1 MDILLTK
8 VNIKYGGNG
17 KMLEIKTY
25 KNYKELC
32 EAIGWKISTGNGK
45 KAQLKELE
53 KVCRYHKE
61 GNKIIVDEIFLQ
73 PKIITDN
80 RQESYI
86 SLIENLI
93 LNLCYNESYQ
103 PSFDGS
109 IKVSMSRIARGVG
122 LFNANFSACKRMLGK
137 TSKYLGTNIDTTK
150 EYFDTVERSAS
161 GKIETALKNLDKKA
175 TISWNKV
182 IMVAEVEEFS
192 QFSHRE
198 KESGKTEIYK
208 STMENHRKATDEE
221 IDFIRDSRKEAYIL
235 YNVKDAKQAK
245 FSSKAKE
252 INNDI
257 KTRLLKRNIAYY
269 YYAYEIRFNPKF
281 VEYDLKQFYLDED
294 EKYAMTKTLKEAF
307 SIKIYEN
314 ADKKNV
320 KCIGRPNNSDK
331 KAYRKGNKYL
341 EDYQTLN
348 DNMIIKDKSILDE
361 VYKTHTDSKIEEML
375 EDIST
380 EELIKLIEKR
390 QSKK

>member
-1 MDILLTK
+1 MELNIPYRYGQLTRTILNEEPKKGNSK
-8 VNIKYGGNG
+8 VKQMKQIESLYKVEQKGRKYILIEKYNEP
-17 KMLEIKTY
+17 KEI
-25 KNYKELC
+25 
-32 EAIGWKISTGNGK
+32 I
-45 KAQLKELE
+45 
-53 KVCRYHKE
+53 
-61 GNKIIVDEIFLQ
+61 
-73 PKIITDN
+73 DN

-109 IKVSMSRIARGVG
+109 IKVSMGRIARGVG
-122 LFNANFSACKRMLGK
+122 LFNTNFSACKRMLGK

-175 TISWNKV
+175 TISWDKV
-182 IMVAEVEEFS
+182 IMIAEVEEFS

-198 KESGKTEIYK
+198 KESGEVEVYK
-208 STMENHRKATDEE
+208 STMENHRKATNEE
-221 IDFIRDSRKEAYIL
+221 IDFIRDSRKEAYIQ
-235 YNVKDAKQAK
+235 YGVKDAKQAK

-252 INNDI
+252 INDNI
-257 KTRLLKRNIAYY
+257 KTRLLKRNISYY

-281 VEYDLKQFYLDED
+281 VEYDLKQFCLDED

-314 ADKKNV
+314 ADKKNI
-320 KCIGRPNNSDK
+320 KCVGRPSNSDR
-331 KAYRKGNKYL
+331 KAYRKGDKYL

-348 DNMIIKDKSILDE
+348 NNMIIKDKNILDE
-361 VYKTHTDSKIEEML
+361 VYKTHTDSKIEEIL

-380 EELIKLIEKR
+380 EELMKIIEKR

>member
-1 MDILLTK
+1 MELNIPYRYGQLTRTILNEEPKKGNSK
-8 VNIKYGGNG
+8 VKQMKQIESLYKVEQKGRKYILIEKYNEP
-17 KMLEIKTY
+17 KEI
-25 KNYKELC
+25 
-32 EAIGWKISTGNGK
+32 I
-45 KAQLKELE
+45 
-53 KVCRYHKE
+53 
-61 GNKIIVDEIFLQ
+61 
-73 PKIITDN
+73 DN

-109 IKVSMSRIARGVG
+109 VKISMGRIARGVG
-122 LFNANFSACKRMLGK
+122 LFNTNFSACKRMLGK

-182 IMVAEVEEFS
+182 IMIAEVEEFS

-198 KESGKTEIYK
+198 KESGEVEVYK

-221 IDFIRDSRKEAYIL
+221 IDFIRDSRKEAYIQ
-235 YNVKDAKQAK
+235 YGVKDAKQAK

-252 INNDI
+252 INDNI
-257 KTRLLKRNIAYY
+257 KTRLLKRNISYY
-269 YYAYEIRFNPKF
+269 YHAYEIRFNPKF
-281 VEYDLKQFYLDED
+281 VEYDLKQFCLDED

-314 ADKKNV
+314 ADKKNIKYV
-320 KCIGRPNNSDK
+320 GRPSNSDR
-331 KAYRKGNKYL
+331 KAYRKGDKYL

-348 DNMIIKDKSILDE
+348 NNMIIKDKNILDE
-361 VYKTHTDSKIEEML
+361 VYKTHTDSKIEEIL

-380 EELIKLIEKR
+380 EELMKIIEKR

>member
-1 MDILLTK
+1 MELNIPYRYGQLTRTILNEEPKKGNSK
-8 VNIKYGGNG
+8 VKQMKQIESLYKVEQKGRKYILIEKYN
-17 KMLEIKTY
+17 KPKEI
-25 KNYKELC
+25 
-32 EAIGWKISTGNGK
+32 I
-45 KAQLKELE
+45 
-53 KVCRYHKE
+53 
-61 GNKIIVDEIFLQ
+61 
-73 PKIITDN
+73 DN

-109 IKVSMSRIARGVG
+109 IKISMGRIARGVG
-122 LFNANFSACKRMLGK
+122 LFNTNFSACKRMLGK

-182 IMVAEVEEFS
+182 IMIAEVEEFS

-198 KESGKTEIYK
+198 KESGEVEVYK

-221 IDFIRDSRKEAYIL
+221 IDFIRDSRKEAYIQ
-235 YNVKDAKQAK
+235 YGVKDAKQAK

-252 INNDI
+252 INDNI
-257 KTRLLKRNIAYY
+257 KTRLLKRNISYY

-281 VEYDLKQFYLDED
+281 VEYDLKQFCLDED

-314 ADKKNV
+314 ADKKNI
-320 KCIGRPNNSDK
+320 KCVGRPSNSDR
-331 KAYRKGNKYL
+331 KAYRKGDKYL

-348 DNMIIKDKSILDE
+348 NNMIIKDKNILDE
-361 VYKTHTDSKIEEML
+361 VYKTHTDSKIEEIL

-380 EELIKLIEKR
+380 EELMKIIEKR

>member
-1 MDILLTK
+1 
-8 VNIKYGGNG
+8 
-17 KMLEIKTY
+17 MLEVKTY
-25 KNYKELC
+25 KNWKELC
-32 EAIGWKISTGNGK
+32 SAMNWKPTGGTYK
-45 KAQLKELE
+45 KARLKQLESL
-53 KVCRYHKE
+53 CRYHKE

-73 PKIITDN
+73 PKTNTDN

-109 IKVSMSRIARGVG
+109 IKISMGRIARGVG
-122 LFNANFSACKRMLGK
+122 LFNTNFSACKRMLGK

-182 IMVAEVEEFS
+182 IMIAEVEEFS

-198 KESGKTEIYK
+198 KESGEVEVYK

-221 IDFIRDSRKEAYIL
+221 IDFIRDSRKEAYIQ
-235 YNVKDAKQAK
+235 YGVKDAKQAK

-252 INNDI
+252 INDNI
-257 KTRLLKRNIAYY
+257 KTRLLKRNISYY

-281 VEYDLKQFYLDED
+281 VEYDLKQFCLDED

-314 ADKKNV
+314 ADKKNI
-320 KCIGRPNNSDK
+320 KCVGRPSDSDR
-331 KAYRKGNKYL
+331 KAYRKGDKYL

-348 DNMIIKDKSILDE
+348 NNMIIKDKNILDE
-361 VYKTHTDSKIEEML
+361 VYKTHTDSKIEEIL

-380 EELIKLIEKR
+380 EELMKIIEKR

>member
-1 MDILLTK
+1 MELNIPYRYGQLTRTILNEEPKKGNSK
-8 VNIKYGGNG
+8 VKQMKQIESLYKVEQKGRKYILIEKYN
-17 KMLEIKTY
+17 KPKEI
-25 KNYKELC
+25 
-32 EAIGWKISTGNGK
+32 I
-45 KAQLKELE
+45 
-53 KVCRYHKE
+53 
-61 GNKIIVDEIFLQ
+61 
-73 PKIITDN
+73 DN

-109 IKVSMSRIARGVG
+109 IKVSMGRIARGVG
-122 LFNANFSACKRMLGK
+122 LFNTNFSACKRMLGK

-198 KESGKTEIYK
+198 KESGETEVYK

-221 IDFIRDSRKEAYIL
+221 IDFIRDSRKETYIQ
-235 YNVKDAKQAK
+235 YGVKDAKQAK

-252 INNDI
+252 INDNI
-257 KTRLLKRNIAYY
+257 KTRLLKRNISYY

-281 VEYDLKQFYLDED
+281 VEYDLKQFCLDED

-314 ADKKNV
+314 ADKKNI
-320 KCIGRPNNSDK
+320 KCVGRPSDSDR
-331 KAYRKGNKYL
+331 KAYRKGDKYL

-348 DNMIIKDKSILDE
+348 NNMIIKDKNILDE
-361 VYKTHTDSKIEEML
+361 VYKTHTDSKIEEIL

-380 EELIKLIEKR
+380 EELMKIIEKR

>member
-1 MDILLTK
+1 MELNIPYRYGQLTRTILNEEPKKGNSK
-8 VNIKYGGNG
+8 VKQMKQIESLYKVEQKGRKYILIEKYNEP
-17 KMLEIKTY
+17 KEI
-25 KNYKELC
+25 
-32 EAIGWKISTGNGK
+32 I
-45 KAQLKELE
+45 
-53 KVCRYHKE
+53 
-61 GNKIIVDEIFLQ
+61 
-73 PKIITDN
+73 DN

-109 IKVSMSRIARGVG
+109 IKISMGRIARGVG
-122 LFNANFSACKRMLGK
+122 LFNTNFSACKRMLGK

-182 IMVAEVEEFS
+182 IMIAEVEEFS

-198 KESGKTEIYK
+198 KESGEVEVYK

-221 IDFIRDSRKEAYIL
+221 IDFIRDSRKEAYIQ
-235 YNVKDAKQAK
+235 YGVKDAKQAK

-252 INNDI
+252 INDNI
-257 KTRLLKRNIAYY
+257 KTRLLKRNISYY

-281 VEYDLKQFYLDED
+281 VEYDLKQFCLDED

-314 ADKKNV
+314 ADKKNI
-320 KCIGRPNNSDK
+320 KCVGRPSNSDR
-331 KAYRKGNKYL
+331 KAYRKGDKYL
-341 EDYQTLN
+341 KDYQTLN
-348 DNMIIKDKSILDE
+348 NNMIIKDKNILDE
-361 VYKTHTDSKIEEML
+361 VYKTHTDSKIEEIL

-380 EELIKLIEKR
+380 EELMKIIEKR

>member
-1 MDILLTK
+1 MELNIPYRYGQLTRTILNEEPKKGNSK
-8 VNIKYGGNG
+8 VKQMKQIESLYKVEQKGRKYILIEKYNEP
-17 KMLEIKTY
+17 KEI
-25 KNYKELC
+25 
-32 EAIGWKISTGNGK
+32 
-45 KAQLKELE
+45 
-53 KVCRYHKE
+53 V
-61 GNKIIVDEIFLQ
+61 
-73 PKIITDN
+73 DN

-109 IKVSMSRIARGVG
+109 IKVSMGRIARGVG
-122 LFNANFSACKRMLGK
+122 LFNTNFSACKRMLGK

-182 IMVAEVEEFS
+182 IMIAEVEEFS

-198 KESGKTEIYK
+198 KESGEVEVYK

-221 IDFIRDSRKEAYIL
+221 IDFIRDSRKEAYIQ
-235 YNVKDAKQAK
+235 YGVKDAKQAK

-252 INNDI
+252 INDNI
-257 KTRLLKRNIAYY
+257 KTRLLKRNISYY

-281 VEYDLKQFYLDED
+281 VEYDLKQFCLDED

-314 ADKKNV
+314 ADKKNI
-320 KCIGRPNNSDK
+320 KCVGRPSNSDR
-331 KAYRKGNKYL
+331 KAYRKGDKYL

-348 DNMIIKDKSILDE
+348 NNMIIKDKNILDE
-361 VYKTHTDSKIEEML
+361 VYKTHTDSKIEEIL

-380 EELIKLIEKR
+380 EELMKIIEKR

>member
-1 MDILLTK
+1 MELNIPYRYGQLTRTILNEEPKKGNSK
-8 VNIKYGGNG
+8 VKQMKQIESLYKVEQKGRKYILIEKYNEP
-17 KMLEIKTY
+17 KEI
-25 KNYKELC
+25 
-32 EAIGWKISTGNGK
+32 I
-45 KAQLKELE
+45 
-53 KVCRYHKE
+53 
-61 GNKIIVDEIFLQ
+61 
-73 PKIITDN
+73 DN

-109 IKVSMSRIARGVG
+109 IKVSMGRIARGVG
-122 LFNANFSACKRMLGK
+122 LFNTNFSACKRMLGK

-175 TISWNKV
+175 TISWDKV
-182 IMVAEVEEFS
+182 IMIAEVEEFS

-198 KESGKTEIYK
+198 KESGEVEVYK
-208 STMENHRKATDEE
+208 STMENHRKATNEE
-221 IDFIRDSRKEAYIL
+221 IDFIRDSRKEAYIQ
-235 YNVKDAKQAK
+235 YGVKDAKQAK

-252 INNDI
+252 INDNI
-257 KTRLLKRNIAYY
+257 KTRLLKRNISYY

-281 VEYDLKQFYLDED
+281 VEYDLKQFCLDED

-314 ADKKNV
+314 ADKKNI
-320 KCIGRPNNSDK
+320 KCVGRPSNSDR
-331 KAYRKGNKYL
+331 KAYRKGDKYL

-348 DNMIIKDKSILDE
+348 NNMIIKDKNILDE
-361 VYKTHTDSKIEEML
+361 VYKTHTDSKIEEIL
-375 EDIST
+375 EDISI
-380 EELIKLIEKR
+380 EELMRIIEKR

>member
-1 MDILLTK
+1 MELNIPYRYGQLTRTILNEEPKKGNSK
-8 VNIKYGGNG
+8 VKQMKQIESLYKVEQKGRKYILIEKYNEP
-17 KMLEIKTY
+17 KEI
-25 KNYKELC
+25 
-32 EAIGWKISTGNGK
+32 I
-45 KAQLKELE
+45 
-53 KVCRYHKE
+53 
-61 GNKIIVDEIFLQ
+61 
-73 PKIITDN
+73 DN

-109 IKVSMSRIARGVG
+109 IKISMGRIARGVG
-122 LFNANFSACKRMLGK
+122 LFNTNFSACKRMLGK

-182 IMVAEVEEFS
+182 IMIAEVEEFS

-198 KESGKTEIYK
+198 KESGEVEVYK

-221 IDFIRDSRKEAYIL
+221 IDFIRDSRKEAYIQ
-235 YNVKDAKQAK
+235 YGVKDAKQAK

-252 INNDI
+252 INDNI
-257 KTRLLKRNIAYY
+257 KTRLLKRNISYY

-281 VEYDLKQFYLDED
+281 VEYDLKQFCLDED

-314 ADKKNV
+314 ADKKNI
-320 KCIGRPNNSDK
+320 KCVGRPSNSDR
-331 KAYRKGNKYL
+331 KAYRKGDKYL

-348 DNMIIKDKSILDE
+348 NNMIIKDKNILDE

-375 EDIST
+375 EDVST
-380 EELIKLIEKR
+380 EELMKIIEKR

>member
-1 MDILLTK
+1 MELNIPYRYGQLTRTILNEEPKKGNSK
-8 VNIKYGGNG
+8 VKQMKQIESLYKVEQKGRKYILIEKYNEP
-17 KMLEIKTY
+17 KEI
-25 KNYKELC
+25 
-32 EAIGWKISTGNGK
+32 I
-45 KAQLKELE
+45 
-53 KVCRYHKE
+53 
-61 GNKIIVDEIFLQ
+61 
-73 PKIITDN
+73 DN

-109 IKVSMSRIARGVG
+109 VKISMGRIARGVG
-122 LFNANFSACKRMLGK
+122 LFNTNFSACKRMLGK

-182 IMVAEVEEFS
+182 IMIAEVEEFS

-198 KESGKTEIYK
+198 KESGEVEVYK

-221 IDFIRDSRKEAYIL
+221 IDFIRDSRKEAYIQ
-235 YNVKDAKQAK
+235 YGVKDAKQAK

-252 INNDI
+252 INDNI
-257 KTRLLKRNIAYY
+257 KTRLLKRNISYY

-281 VEYDLKQFYLDED
+281 VEYDLKQFCLDED

-314 ADKKNV
+314 ADKKNI
-320 KCIGRPNNSDK
+320 KCVGRPSNSDR
-331 KAYRKGNKYL
+331 KAYRKGDKYL

-348 DNMIIKDKSILDE
+348 NNMIIKDKNILDE
-361 VYKTHTDSKIEEML
+361 VYKTHTDSKIEEIL

-380 EELIKLIEKR
+380 EELMKIIEKR

>member
-1 MDILLTK
+1 MELNIPYRYGQLTRTILNEEPKKGNSK
-8 VNIKYGGNG
+8 VKQMKQIESLYKVEQKGRKYILIEKYNEP
-17 KMLEIKTY
+17 KEI
-25 KNYKELC
+25 
-32 EAIGWKISTGNGK
+32 I
-45 KAQLKELE
+45 
-53 KVCRYHKE
+53 
-61 GNKIIVDEIFLQ
+61 
-73 PKIITDN
+73 DN

-109 IKVSMSRIARGVG
+109 VKISMGRIARGVG

-182 IMVAEVEEFS
+182 IMIAEVEEFS

-198 KESGKTEIYK
+198 KESGEVEVYK

-221 IDFIRDSRKEAYIL
+221 IDFIRDSRKEVYIQ
-235 YNVKDAKQAK
+235 YGVKDAKQAK

-252 INNDI
+252 INDNI
-257 KTRLLKRNIAYY
+257 KTRLLKRNISYY

-281 VEYDLKQFYLDED
+281 VEYDLKQFCLDED

-314 ADKKNV
+314 ADKKNI
-320 KCIGRPNNSDK
+320 KCVGRPSNSDR
-331 KAYRKGNKYL
+331 KAYRKGDKYL

-375 EDIST
+375 EDVST
-380 EELIKLIEKR
+380 EELMKIIEKR

>member
-1 MDILLTK
+1 MELNIPYRYGQLTRTILNEEPKKGNSK
-8 VNIKYGGNG
+8 VKQMKQIESLYKVEQKGRKYILIEKYNEP
-17 KMLEIKTY
+17 KEI
-25 KNYKELC
+25 
-32 EAIGWKISTGNGK
+32 I
-45 KAQLKELE
+45 
-53 KVCRYHKE
+53 
-61 GNKIIVDEIFLQ
+61 
-73 PKIITDN
+73 DN

-109 IKVSMSRIARGVG
+109 IKVSMGRIARGVG
-122 LFNANFSACKRMLGK
+122 LFNTNFSACKRMLGK

-175 TISWNKV
+175 TISWDKV
-182 IMVAEVEEFS
+182 IMIAEVEEFS

-198 KESGKTEIYK
+198 KESGEVEVYK

-221 IDFIRDSRKEAYIL
+221 IDFIRDSRKEAYIQ
-235 YNVKDAKQAK
+235 YGVKDAKQAK

-252 INNDI
+252 INDNI
-257 KTRLLKRNIAYY
+257 KTRLLKRNISYY

-281 VEYDLKQFYLDED
+281 VEYDLKQFCLDED

-314 ADKKNV
+314 ADKKNI
-320 KCIGRPNNSDK
+320 KCVGRPSNSDR
-331 KAYRKGNKYL
+331 KAYRKGDKYL

-348 DNMIIKDKSILDE
+348 NNMIIKDKNILDE
-361 VYKTHTDSKIEEML
+361 VYKTHTDSKIEEIL

-380 EELIKLIEKR
+380 EELMKIIEKR

>member
-1 MDILLTK
+1 MELNIPYRYGQLTRTILNEEPKKGNSK
-8 VNIKYGGNG
+8 VKQMKQIESLYKVEQKGRKYILIEKYN
-17 KMLEIKTY
+17 KPKEI
-25 KNYKELC
+25 
-32 EAIGWKISTGNGK
+32 I
-45 KAQLKELE
+45 
-53 KVCRYHKE
+53 
-61 GNKIIVDEIFLQ
+61 
-73 PKIITDN
+73 DN

-109 IKVSMSRIARGVG
+109 IKISIGRIARGVG
-122 LFNANFSACKRMLGK
+122 LFNTNFSACKRMLGK

-182 IMVAEVEEFS
+182 IMIAEVEEFS

-198 KESGKTEIYK
+198 KESGEVEVYK

-221 IDFIRDSRKEAYIL
+221 IDFIRDSRKEAYIQ
-235 YNVKDAKQAK
+235 YGVKDAKQAK

-252 INNDI
+252 INDNI
-257 KTRLLKRNIAYY
+257 KTRLLKRNISYY

-281 VEYDLKQFYLDED
+281 VEYDLKQFCLDED

-314 ADKKNV
+314 ADKKNI
-320 KCIGRPNNSDK
+320 KCVGRPSNSDR
-331 KAYRKGNKYL
+331 KAYRKGDKYL

-348 DNMIIKDKSILDE
+348 NNMIIKDKNILDE
-361 VYKTHTDSKIEEML
+361 VYKTHTDSKIEEIL

-380 EELIKLIEKR
+380 EELMKIIEKR

>member
-1 MDILLTK
+1 MELNIPYRYGQLTRTILNEEPKKGNSK
-8 VNIKYGGNG
+8 VKQMKQIESLYKVEQKGRKYILIE
-17 KMLEIKTY
+17 KYEEPKEI
-25 KNYKELC
+25 
-32 EAIGWKISTGNGK
+32 I
-45 KAQLKELE
+45 
-53 KVCRYHKE
+53 
-61 GNKIIVDEIFLQ
+61 
-73 PKIITDN
+73 DN

-109 IKVSMSRIARGVG
+109 IKISMGRIARGVG
-122 LFNANFSACKRMLGK
+122 LFNTNFSACKRMLGK

-182 IMVAEVEEFS
+182 IMIAEVEEFS

-198 KESGKTEIYK
+198 KESGEVEVYK

-221 IDFIRDSRKEAYIL
+221 IDFIRDSRKEAYIQ
-235 YNVKDAKQAK
+235 YGVKDAKQAK

-252 INNDI
+252 INDNI
-257 KTRLLKRNIAYY
+257 KTRLLKRNISYY

-281 VEYDLKQFYLDED
+281 VEYDLKQFCLDED

-314 ADKKNV
+314 ADKKNI
-320 KCIGRPNNSDK
+320 KCVGRPSNSDR
-331 KAYRKGNKYL
+331 KAYRKGDKYL

-348 DNMIIKDKSILDE
+348 NNMIIKDKNILDE
-361 VYKTHTDSKIEEML
+361 VYKTHTDSKIEEIL

-380 EELIKLIEKR
+380 EELMKIIEKR

>member
-1 MDILLTK
+1 MELNIPYRYGQLTRTILNEEPKKGNSK
-8 VNIKYGGNG
+8 VKQMKQIESLYKVEQKGRKYILIEKYNIPK
-17 KMLEIKTY
+17 EI
-25 KNYKELC
+25 
-32 EAIGWKISTGNGK
+32 I
-45 KAQLKELE
+45 
-53 KVCRYHKE
+53 
-61 GNKIIVDEIFLQ
+61 
-73 PKIITDN
+73 DN

-109 IKVSMSRIARGVG
+109 IKISMGRIARGVG
-122 LFNANFSACKRMLGK
+122 LFNTNFSACKRMLGK

-182 IMVAEVEEFS
+182 IMIAEVEEFS

-198 KESGKTEIYK
+198 KESGEVEVYK

-221 IDFIRDSRKEAYIL
+221 IDFIRDSRKEAYIQ
-235 YNVKDAKQAK
+235 YGVKDAKQAK

-252 INNDI
+252 INDNI
-257 KTRLLKRNIAYY
+257 KTRLLKRNISYY

-281 VEYDLKQFYLDED
+281 VEYDLKQFCLDED

-314 ADKKNV
+314 ADKKNI

-375 EDIST
+375 EDVST
-380 EELIKLIEKR
+380 EELMKIIEKR

>member
-1 MDILLTK
+1 MELNIPYRYGQLTRTILNEEPKKGNSK
-8 VNIKYGGNG
+8 VKQMKQIESLYKVEQKGRKYILIEKYNEP
-17 KMLEIKTY
+17 KEI
-25 KNYKELC
+25 
-32 EAIGWKISTGNGK
+32 I
-45 KAQLKELE
+45 
-53 KVCRYHKE
+53 
-61 GNKIIVDEIFLQ
+61 
-73 PKIITDN
+73 DN

-109 IKVSMSRIARGVG
+109 IKVSMGRIARGVG
-122 LFNANFSACKRMLGK
+122 LFNTNFSACKRMLGK

-175 TISWNKV
+175 TISWDKV
-182 IMVAEVEEFS
+182 IMIAEVEEFS

-198 KESGKTEIYK
+198 KESGEVEVYK

-221 IDFIRDSRKEAYIL
+221 IDFIRDSRKEAYIQ
-235 YNVKDAKQAK
+235 YGVKDAKQAK

-252 INNDI
+252 INDNI
-257 KTRLLKRNIAYY
+257 KTRLLKRNISYY

-281 VEYDLKQFYLDED
+281 VEYDLKQFCLDED

-314 ADKKNV
+314 ADKKNI
-320 KCIGRPNNSDK
+320 KCVGRPSNSDR
-331 KAYRKGNKYL
+331 KAYRKGDKYL

-348 DNMIIKDKSILDE
+348 NNMIIKDKNILDE
-361 VYKTHTDSKIEEML
+361 VYKTHTDSKIEEIL
-375 EDIST
+375 EDISI
-380 EELIKLIEKR
+380 EELMRIIEKR

>member
-1 MDILLTK
+1 MELNIPYRYGQLTR
-8 VNIKYGGNG
+8 
-17 KMLEIKTY
+17 
-25 KNYKELC
+25 
-32 EAIGWKISTGNGK
+32 AI
-45 KAQLKELE
+45 LKEEPKKGNSKVKQMKQIESLYKVEQKGRKYILIE
-53 KVCRYHKE
+53 KYNEPKE
-61 GNKIIVDEIFLQ
+61 II
-73 PKIITDN
+73 DN

-109 IKVSMSRIARGVG
+109 IKISMGRIARGVG
-122 LFNANFSACKRMLGK
+122 LFNTNFSACKRMLGK

-182 IMVAEVEEFS
+182 IMIAEVEEFS

-198 KESGKTEIYK
+198 KESGEVEVYK

-221 IDFIRDSRKEAYIL
+221 IDFIRDSRKEAYIQ
-235 YNVKDAKQAK
+235 YGVKDAKQAK

-252 INNDI
+252 INDNI
-257 KTRLLKRNIAYY
+257 KTRLLKRNISYY

-281 VEYDLKQFYLDED
+281 VEYDLKQFCLDED

-314 ADKKNV
+314 ADKKNI
-320 KCIGRPNNSDK
+320 KCVGRPSNSDR
-331 KAYRKGNKYL
+331 KAYRKGDKYL

-348 DNMIIKDKSILDE
+348 NNMIIKDKNILDE
-361 VYKTHTDSKIEEML
+361 VYKTHTDSKIEEIL

-380 EELIKLIEKR
+380 EELMKIIEKR

>member
-1 MDILLTK
+1 MELNIPYRYGQLTRTILNEEPKKGNSK
-8 VNIKYGGNG
+8 VKQMKQIESLYKVEQKGRKYILIEKYNEP
-17 KMLEIKTY
+17 KEI
-25 KNYKELC
+25 
-32 EAIGWKISTGNGK
+32 I
-45 KAQLKELE
+45 
-53 KVCRYHKE
+53 
-61 GNKIIVDEIFLQ
+61 
-73 PKIITDN
+73 DN

-109 IKVSMSRIARGVG
+109 IKVSMGRIARGVG
-122 LFNANFSACKRMLGK
+122 LFNTNFSACKRMLGK

-182 IMVAEVEEFS
+182 IMIAEVEEFS

-198 KESGKTEIYK
+198 KESGEVEVYK

-221 IDFIRDSRKEAYIL
+221 IDFIRDSRKEAYIQ
-235 YNVKDAKQAK
+235 YGVKDAKQAK

-252 INNDI
+252 INDNI
-257 KTRLLKRNIAYY
+257 KTRLLKRNISYY

-281 VEYDLKQFYLDED
+281 VEYDLKQFCLDED

-314 ADKKNV
+314 ADKKNI
-320 KCIGRPNNSDK
+320 KCVGRPSNSDR
-331 KAYRKGNKYL
+331 KAYRKGDKYL

-348 DNMIIKDKSILDE
+348 NNMIIKDKNILDE
-361 VYKTHTDSKIEEML
+361 VYKTHTDSKIEEIL

-380 EELIKLIEKR
+380 EELMKIIEKR

>member
-1 MDILLTK
+1 MELNIPYRYGQLTRTILNEEPKKGNSK
-8 VNIKYGGNG
+8 VKQMKQIESLYKVEQKGRKYILIEKYNEP
-17 KMLEIKTY
+17 KEI
-25 KNYKELC
+25 
-32 EAIGWKISTGNGK
+32 I
-45 KAQLKELE
+45 
-53 KVCRYHKE
+53 
-61 GNKIIVDEIFLQ
+61 
-73 PKIITDN
+73 DN

-109 IKVSMSRIARGVG
+109 VKISMGRIARGVG
-122 LFNANFSACKRMLGK
+122 LFNTNFSACKRMLGK

-182 IMVAEVEEFS
+182 IMIAEVEEFS

-198 KESGKTEIYK
+198 KESGEVEVYK

-221 IDFIRDSRKEAYIL
+221 IDFIRDSRKEAYIQ
-235 YNVKDAKQAK
+235 YGVKDAKQAK

-252 INNDI
+252 INDNI
-257 KTRLLKRNIAYY
+257 KTRLLKRNISYY

-281 VEYDLKQFYLDED
+281 VEYDLKQFCLDED

-314 ADKKNV
+314 ADKKNI
-320 KCIGRPNNSDK
+320 KCVGRPSDSDR
-331 KAYRKGNKYL
+331 KAYRKGDKYL

-348 DNMIIKDKSILDE
+348 NNMIIKDKNILDE
-361 VYKTHTDSKIEEML
+361 VYKTHTDSKIEEIL

-380 EELIKLIEKR
+380 EELMKIIEKR

>member
-1 MDILLTK
+1 MELNIPYRYGQLTRTILNEEPKKGNSK
-8 VNIKYGGNG
+8 VKQMKQIESLYKVEQKGRKYILIEKYNEP
-17 KMLEIKTY
+17 KEI
-25 KNYKELC
+25 
-32 EAIGWKISTGNGK
+32 I
-45 KAQLKELE
+45 
-53 KVCRYHKE
+53 
-61 GNKIIVDEIFLQ
+61 
-73 PKIITDN
+73 DN

-109 IKVSMSRIARGVG
+109 IKVSMGRIARGVG
-122 LFNANFSACKRMLGK
+122 LFNTNFSACKRMLGK

-182 IMVAEVEEFS
+182 IMIAEVEEFS

-198 KESGKTEIYK
+198 KESGEVEVYK

-221 IDFIRDSRKEAYIL
+221 IDFIRDSRKEAYIQ
-235 YNVKDAKQAK
+235 YGVKDAKQAK

-252 INNDI
+252 INDNI
-257 KTRLLKRNIAYY
+257 KTRLLKRNISYY

-281 VEYDLKQFYLDED
+281 VEYDLKQFCLDED

-314 ADKKNV
+314 ADKKNI

-375 EDIST
+375 EDVST
-380 EELIKLIEKR
+380 EELMKIIEKR

>member
-1 MDILLTK
+1 MELNIPYRYGQLTRTILNEEPKKGNSK
-8 VNIKYGGNG
+8 VKQMKQIESLYKVEQKGRKYILIEKYNEP
-17 KMLEIKTY
+17 KEI
-25 KNYKELC
+25 
-32 EAIGWKISTGNGK
+32 I
-45 KAQLKELE
+45 
-53 KVCRYHKE
+53 
-61 GNKIIVDEIFLQ
+61 
-73 PKIITDN
+73 DN

-109 IKVSMSRIARGVG
+109 VKISMGRIARGVG
-122 LFNANFSACKRMLGK
+122 LFNTNFSACKRMLGK

-182 IMVAEVEEFS
+182 IMIAEVEEFS

-198 KESGKTEIYK
+198 KESGEVEVYK

-221 IDFIRDSRKEAYIL
+221 IDFIRDSRKEAYIQ
-235 YNVKDAKQAK
+235 YGVKDAKQAK

-252 INNDI
+252 INDNI
-257 KTRLLKRNIAYY
+257 KTRLLKRNISYY

-281 VEYDLKQFYLDED
+281 VEYDLKQFCLDED

-314 ADKKNV
+314 ADKKNI
-320 KCIGRPNNSDK
+320 KCVGRPSNSDR
-331 KAYRKGNKYL
+331 KAYRKGDKYL

-348 DNMIIKDKSILDE
+348 NNMIIKDKNILDE
-361 VYKTHTDSKIEEML
+361 VYKTHTDSKIEEIL

-380 EELIKLIEKR
+380 EELMKIIKKR

>member
-1 MDILLTK
+1 MELNIPYRYGQLTRTILNEEPKKGNSK
-8 VNIKYGGNG
+8 VKQMKQIESLYKVEQKGRKYILIE
-17 KMLEIKTY
+17 KYEEPKEI
-25 KNYKELC
+25 
-32 EAIGWKISTGNGK
+32 I
-45 KAQLKELE
+45 
-53 KVCRYHKE
+53 
-61 GNKIIVDEIFLQ
+61 
-73 PKIITDN
+73 DN

-109 IKVSMSRIARGVG
+109 IKVSMGRIARGVG
-122 LFNANFSACKRMLGK
+122 LFNTNFSACKRMLGK

-175 TISWNKV
+175 TISWDKV
-182 IMVAEVEEFS
+182 IMIAEVEEFS

-198 KESGKTEIYK
+198 KESGEVEVYK
-208 STMENHRKATDEE
+208 STMENHRKATNEE
-221 IDFIRDSRKEAYIL
+221 IDFIRDSRKEAYIQ
-235 YNVKDAKQAK
+235 YGVKDAKQAK

-252 INNDI
+252 INDNI
-257 KTRLLKRNIAYY
+257 KTRLLKRNISYY

-281 VEYDLKQFYLDED
+281 VEYDLKQFCLDED

-314 ADKKNV
+314 ADKKNI
-320 KCIGRPNNSDK
+320 KCVGRPSNSDR
-331 KAYRKGNKYL
+331 KAYRKGDKYL

-348 DNMIIKDKSILDE
+348 NNMIIKDKNILDE
-361 VYKTHTDSKIEEML
+361 VYKTHTDSKIEEIL
-375 EDIST
+375 EDISI
-380 EELIKLIEKR
+380 EELMRIIEKR

>member
-1 MDILLTK
+1 MELNIPYRYGQLTRTILNEEPKKGNSK
-8 VNIKYGGNG
+8 VKQMKQIESLYKVEQKGRKYILIEKYNEP
-17 KMLEIKTY
+17 KEI
-25 KNYKELC
+25 
-32 EAIGWKISTGNGK
+32 I
-45 KAQLKELE
+45 
-53 KVCRYHKE
+53 
-61 GNKIIVDEIFLQ
+61 
-73 PKIITDN
+73 DN

-109 IKVSMSRIARGVG
+109 IKISMGRIARGVG
-122 LFNANFSACKRMLGK
+122 LFNTNFSACKRMLGK

-182 IMVAEVEEFS
+182 IMIAEVEEFS

-198 KESGKTEIYK
+198 KESGEVEVYK

-221 IDFIRDSRKEAYIL
+221 IDFIRDSRKEAYIQ
-235 YNVKDAKQAK
+235 YGVKDAKQAK

-252 INNDI
+252 INDNI
-257 KTRLLKRNIAYY
+257 KTRLLKRNISYY

-281 VEYDLKQFYLDED
+281 VEYDLKQFCLDED

-314 ADKKNV
+314 ADKKNI
-320 KCIGRPNNSDK
+320 KCIGRPSNSDR
-331 KAYRKGNKYL
+331 KAYRKGDKYL

-348 DNMIIKDKSILDE
+348 NNMIIKDKNILDE
-361 VYKTHTDSKIEEML
+361 VYKTHTDSKIEEIL

-380 EELIKLIEKR
+380 EELMKIIEKR

>member
-1 MDILLTK
+1 MELNIPYRYGQLTRTILNEEPKKGNSK
-8 VNIKYGGNG
+8 VKQMKQIESLYKVEQKGRKYILIEKYNEP
-17 KMLEIKTY
+17 KEI
-25 KNYKELC
+25 
-32 EAIGWKISTGNGK
+32 I
-45 KAQLKELE
+45 
-53 KVCRYHKE
+53 
-61 GNKIIVDEIFLQ
+61 
-73 PKIITDN
+73 DN

-109 IKVSMSRIARGVG
+109 IKVSMGRIARGVG
-122 LFNANFSACKRMLGK
+122 LFNTNFSACKRMLGK
-137 TSKYLGTNIDTTK
+137 TSKYLGTNIDITK

-182 IMVAEVEEFS
+182 IMIAEVEEFS

-198 KESGKTEIYK
+198 KESGEVEVYK

-221 IDFIRDSRKEAYIL
+221 IDFIRDSRKEAYIQ
-235 YNVKDAKQAK
+235 YGVKDAKQAK

-252 INNDI
+252 INDNI
-257 KTRLLKRNIAYY
+257 KTRLLKRNISYY

-281 VEYDLKQFYLDED
+281 VEYDLKQFCLDED

-314 ADKKNV
+314 ADKKNI
-320 KCIGRPNNSDK
+320 KCVGRPSNSDR
-331 KAYRKGNKYL
+331 KAYRKGDKYL

-348 DNMIIKDKSILDE
+348 NNMIIKDKNILDE
-361 VYKTHTDSKIEEML
+361 VYKTHTDSKIEEIL

-380 EELIKLIEKR
+380 EELMKIIEKR

>member
-1 MDILLTK
+1 MELNTPYRYGQLTRTILNEEPKKGNSKTK
-8 VNIKYGGNG
+8 QMKQIESLYKVEQKGRKYILVE
-17 KMLEIKTY
+17 KYDEPKEI
-25 KNYKELC
+25 
-32 EAIGWKISTGNGK
+32 
-45 KAQLKELE
+45 
-53 KVCRYHKE
+53 V
-61 GNKIIVDEIFLQ
+61 
-73 PKIITDN
+73 DN

-109 IKVSMSRIARGVG
+109 IKVSMGRIARGVG
-122 LFNANFSACKRMLGK
+122 LFNTNFSACKRMLGK

-161 GKIETALKNLDKKA
+161 GKIETALKNLDRKA
-175 TISWNKV
+175 TISWNKI

-198 KESGKTEIYK
+198 KEEGVTEVYK
-208 STMENHRKATDEE
+208 STMENHRKATEEE
-221 IDFIRDSRKEAYIL
+221 IDFIRDSRKEAYIQ
-235 YNVKDAKQAK
+235 YGVKDAKQAK

-252 INNDI
+252 INDNI
-257 KTRLLKRNIAYY
+257 KTRLLKRNISYY

-281 VEYDLKQFYLDED
+281 VEYDLKQFCLDED

-314 ADKKNV
+314 ADKKNI
-320 KCIGRPNNSDK
+320 KCVGRPSNSDR
-331 KAYRKGNKYL
+331 KAYRKGDKYL

-348 DNMIIKDKSILDE
+348 NNMIIKDKNILDE
-361 VYKTHTDSKIEEML
+361 VYKTHTDSKIEEIL

-380 EELIKLIEKR
+380 EELMKIIKKR

>member
-1 MDILLTK
+1 MELNTPYRYGQLTRTILNEEPKKGNSKTK
-8 VNIKYGGNG
+8 QMKQIESLYKVEQKGRKYI
-17 KMLEIKTY
+17 LV
-25 KNYKELC
+25 
-32 EAIGWKISTGNGK
+32 
-45 KAQLKELE
+45 E
-53 KVCRYHKE
+53 KYDKPK
-61 GNKIIVDEIFLQ
+61 KII
-73 PKIITDN
+73 DN

-109 IKVSMSRIARGVG
+109 IKVSMGRIARGVG
-122 LFNANFSACKRMLGK
+122 LFNTNFSACKRMLGK

-150 EYFDTVERSAS
+150 EYFDTVERSAN
-161 GKIETALKNLDKKA
+161 GKIETALKNLDRKA
-175 TISWNKV
+175 TISWNKI

-198 KESGKTEIYK
+198 KEEGVTEVYK
-208 STMENHRKATDEE
+208 STMENHRKATEEE
-221 IDFIRDSRKEAYIL
+221 IDFIRDSRKEAYIQ
-235 YNVKDAKQAK
+235 YGVKDAKQAK

-252 INNDI
+252 INDDI
-257 KTRLLKRNIAYY
+257 KTRLLKRNISYY

-281 VEYDLKQFYLDED
+281 VEYDLRQFFLDED

-314 ADKKNV
+314 ADKKNI
-320 KCIGRPNNSDK
+320 KCIGKPNSSDK
-331 KAYRKGNKYL
+331 KAYRKGDKYL

-348 DNMIIKDKSILDE
+348 NNMIIKDKNILDE
-361 VYKTHTDSKIEEML
+361 VYKTHTDSKIEEIL

-380 EELIKLIEKR
+380 EELMKIIEKR
-390 QSKK
+390 QSKKQRKE

>member
-1 MDILLTK
+1 MELNIPYRYGQLTRTILNEEPKKGNSK
-8 VNIKYGGNG
+8 VKQMKQIESLYKIEQKGRKYILIEKYNEP
-17 KMLEIKTY
+17 KEI
-25 KNYKELC
+25 
-32 EAIGWKISTGNGK
+32 I
-45 KAQLKELE
+45 
-53 KVCRYHKE
+53 
-61 GNKIIVDEIFLQ
+61 
-73 PKIITDN
+73 DN

-109 IKVSMSRIARGVG
+109 IKISMGRIARGVG
-122 LFNANFSACKRMLGK
+122 LFNTNFSACKRMLGK

-182 IMVAEVEEFS
+182 IMIAEVEEFS

-198 KESGKTEIYK
+198 KESGEVEVYK

-221 IDFIRDSRKEAYIL
+221 IDFIRDSRKEAYIQ
-235 YNVKDAKQAK
+235 YGVKDAKQAK

-252 INNDI
+252 INDNI
-257 KTRLLKRNIAYY
+257 KTRLLKRNISYY

-281 VEYDLKQFYLDED
+281 VEYDLKQFCLDED

-314 ADKKNV
+314 ADKKNI
-320 KCIGRPNNSDK
+320 KCVGRPSNSDR
-331 KAYRKGNKYL
+331 KAYRKGDKYL

-348 DNMIIKDKSILDE
+348 NNMIIKDKNILDE
-361 VYKTHTDSKIEEML
+361 VYKTHTDSKIEEIL

-380 EELIKLIEKR
+380 EELMKIIEKR

>member
-1 MDILLTK
+1 MELNIPYRYGQLTRTILNEEPKKGNSK
-8 VNIKYGGNG
+8 VKQMKQIESLYKVEQKGRKYILVE
-17 KMLEIKTY
+17 KYEEPKEI
-25 KNYKELC
+25 
-32 EAIGWKISTGNGK
+32 I
-45 KAQLKELE
+45 
-53 KVCRYHKE
+53 
-61 GNKIIVDEIFLQ
+61 
-73 PKIITDN
+73 DN

-109 IKVSMSRIARGVG
+109 IKVSMGRIARGVG
-122 LFNANFSACKRMLGK
+122 LFNTNFSACKRMLGK

-182 IMVAEVEEFS
+182 IMIAEVEEFS
-192 QFSHRE
+192 QFSYRE
-198 KESGKTEIYK
+198 KESGEVEIYK

-221 IDFIRDSRKEAYIL
+221 IDFIRDSRKEAYIQ
-235 YNVKDAKQAK
+235 YGVKDAKQAK

-252 INNDI
+252 INDNI
-257 KTRLLKRNIAYY
+257 KTRLLKRNISYY

-281 VEYDLKQFYLDED
+281 VEYDLKQFCLDED

-314 ADKKNV
+314 ADKKNI
-320 KCIGRPNNSDK
+320 KCVGRPSNSDR
-331 KAYRKGNKYL
+331 KAYRKGDKYL

-348 DNMIIKDKSILDE
+348 NNMIIKDKNILDE
-361 VYKTHTDSKIEEML
+361 VYKTHTDSKIEEIL

-380 EELIKLIEKR
+380 EELMKIIEKR

>member
-1 MDILLTK
+1 MELNIPYRYGQLTRTILNEEPKKGNSK
-8 VNIKYGGNG
+8 VKQMKQIESLYKVEQKGRKYILIEKYN
-17 KMLEIKTY
+17 KPKEI
-25 KNYKELC
+25 
-32 EAIGWKISTGNGK
+32 I
-45 KAQLKELE
+45 
-53 KVCRYHKE
+53 
-61 GNKIIVDEIFLQ
+61 
-73 PKIITDN
+73 DN

-109 IKVSMSRIARGVG
+109 IKISMGRIARGVG
-122 LFNANFSACKRMLGK
+122 LFNTNFSACKRMLGK

-182 IMVAEVEEFS
+182 IMIAEVEEFS

-198 KESGKTEIYK
+198 KESGEVEVYK

-221 IDFIRDSRKEAYIL
+221 IDFIRDSRKEAYIQ
-235 YNVKDAKQAK
+235 YGVKDAKQAK

-252 INNDI
+252 INDNI
-257 KTRLLKRNIAYY
+257 KTRLLKRNISYY

-281 VEYDLKQFYLDED
+281 VEYDLKQFCLDED

-314 ADKKNV
+314 ADKKNI
-320 KCIGRPNNSDK
+320 KCVGRPSNSDR
-331 KAYRKGNKYL
+331 KAYRKGDKYL

-348 DNMIIKDKSILDE
+348 NNMIIKDKNILDE

-375 EDIST
+375 EDVST
-380 EELIKLIEKR
+380 EELMKIIEKR

>member
-1 MDILLTK
+1 MELNIPYRYRQLTRTILNEEPKKGNSK
-8 VNIKYGGNG
+8 VKQMKQIESLYKVEQKGRKYILIEKYNEP
-17 KMLEIKTY
+17 KEI
-25 KNYKELC
+25 
-32 EAIGWKISTGNGK
+32 I
-45 KAQLKELE
+45 
-53 KVCRYHKE
+53 
-61 GNKIIVDEIFLQ
+61 
-73 PKIITDN
+73 DN

-109 IKVSMSRIARGVG
+109 VKISMGRIARGVG
-122 LFNANFSACKRMLGK
+122 LFNTNFSACKRMLGK

-182 IMVAEVEEFS
+182 IMIAEVEEFS

-198 KESGKTEIYK
+198 KESGEVEVYK

-221 IDFIRDSRKEAYIL
+221 IDFIRDSRKEAYIQ
-235 YNVKDAKQAK
+235 YGVKDAKQAK

-252 INNDI
+252 INDNI
-257 KTRLLKRNIAYY
+257 KTRLLKRNISYY

-281 VEYDLKQFYLDED
+281 VEYDLKQFCLDED

-314 ADKKNV
+314 ADKKNI
-320 KCIGRPNNSDK
+320 KCIGRPSNSDR
-331 KAYRKGNKYL
+331 KAYRKGDKYL

-348 DNMIIKDKSILDE
+348 NNMIIKDKNILDE
-361 VYKTHTDSKIEEML
+361 VYKTHTDSKIEEIL

-380 EELIKLIEKR
+380 EELMKIIEKR

>member
-1 MDILLTK
+1 MELNTPYRYGQLTRTILNEEPKKGNSKTK
-8 VNIKYGGNG
+8 QMKQIESLYKVEQKGRKYILVE
-17 KMLEIKTY
+17 KYDEPKEI
-25 KNYKELC
+25 
-32 EAIGWKISTGNGK
+32 
-45 KAQLKELE
+45 
-53 KVCRYHKE
+53 V
-61 GNKIIVDEIFLQ
+61 
-73 PKIITDN
+73 DN

-109 IKVSMSRIARGVG
+109 IKVSMGRIARGVG
-122 LFNANFSACKRMLGK
+122 LFNTNFSACKRMLGK

-161 GKIETALKNLDKKA
+161 GKIETALKNLDRKA
-175 TISWNKV
+175 TISWNKI

-198 KESGKTEIYK
+198 KEEGVTEVYK
-208 STMENHRKATDEE
+208 STMENHRRAMEEE
-221 IDFIRDSRKEAYIL
+221 IDFIRDSRKEAYIQ
-235 YNVKDAKQAK
+235 YGVKDAKQAK

-252 INNDI
+252 INDNI
-257 KTRLLKRNIAYY
+257 KTRLLKRNISYY

-281 VEYDLKQFYLDED
+281 VEYDLKQFCLDED

-314 ADKKNV
+314 ADKKNI
-320 KCIGRPNNSDK
+320 KCVGRPSNSDR
-331 KAYRKGNKYL
+331 KAYRKGDKYL

-348 DNMIIKDKSILDE
+348 NNMIIKDKNILDE
-361 VYKTHTDSKIEEML
+361 VYKTHTDSKIEEIL

-380 EELIKLIEKR
+380 EELMKIIKKR

>member
-109 IKVSMSRIARGVG
+109 VKISMGRIARGVG
-122 LFNANFSACKRMLGK
+122 LFNTNFSACKRMLGK

-182 IMVAEVEEFS
+182 IMIAEVEEFS

-198 KESGKTEIYK
+198 KESGEVEVYK

-221 IDFIRDSRKEAYIL
+221 IDFIRDSRKEAYIQ
-235 YNVKDAKQAK
+235 YGVKDAKQAK

-252 INNDI
+252 INDNI
-257 KTRLLKRNIAYY
+257 KTRLLKRNISYY

-281 VEYDLKQFYLDED
+281 VEYDLKQFCLDED

-314 ADKKNV
+314 ADKKNI
-320 KCIGRPNNSDK
+320 KCIGRPSNSDR
-331 KAYRKGNKYL
+331 KAYRKGDKYL

-348 DNMIIKDKSILDE
+348 NNMIIKDKNILDE
-361 VYKTHTDSKIEEML
+361 VYKTHTDSKIEEIL

-380 EELIKLIEKR
+380 EELMKIIEKR

>member
-1 MDILLTK
+1 MELNIPYRYGQLTRTILNEEPKKGNSK
-8 VNIKYGGNG
+8 VKQMKQIESLYKVEQKGRKYILIE
-17 KMLEIKTY
+17 KYEEPKEI
-25 KNYKELC
+25 
-32 EAIGWKISTGNGK
+32 I
-45 KAQLKELE
+45 
-53 KVCRYHKE
+53 
-61 GNKIIVDEIFLQ
+61 
-73 PKIITDN
+73 DN

-109 IKVSMSRIARGVG
+109 IKVSMGRIARGVG
-122 LFNANFSACKRMLGK
+122 LFNTNFSACKRMLGK

-175 TISWNKV
+175 TISWDKV
-182 IMVAEVEEFS
+182 IMIAEVEEFS

-198 KESGKTEIYK
+198 KESGEVEVYK

-221 IDFIRDSRKEAYIL
+221 IDFIRDSRKEAYIQ
-235 YNVKDAKQAK
+235 YGVKDAKQAK

-252 INNDI
+252 INDNI
-257 KTRLLKRNIAYY
+257 KTRLLKRNISYY

-281 VEYDLKQFYLDED
+281 VEYDLKQFCLDED

-314 ADKKNV
+314 ADKKNI
-320 KCIGRPNNSDK
+320 KCVGRPSNSDR
-331 KAYRKGNKYL
+331 KAYRKGDKYL

-348 DNMIIKDKSILDE
+348 NNMIIKDKNILDE
-361 VYKTHTDSKIEEML
+361 VYKTHTDSKIEEIL

-380 EELIKLIEKR
+380 EELMKIIEKR

>member
-1 MDILLTK
+1 MELNIPYRYGQLTRTILNEEPKKGNSK
-8 VNIKYGGNG
+8 VKQMKQIESLYKVKQKGRKYILIEKYNEP
-17 KMLEIKTY
+17 KEI
-25 KNYKELC
+25 
-32 EAIGWKISTGNGK
+32 I
-45 KAQLKELE
+45 
-53 KVCRYHKE
+53 
-61 GNKIIVDEIFLQ
+61 
-73 PKIITDN
+73 DN

-109 IKVSMSRIARGVG
+109 IKISMGRIARGVG
-122 LFNANFSACKRMLGK
+122 LFNTNFSACKRMLGK

-182 IMVAEVEEFS
+182 IMIAEVEEFS

-198 KESGKTEIYK
+198 KESGEVEVYK

-221 IDFIRDSRKEAYIL
+221 IDFIRDSRKEAYIQ
-235 YNVKDAKQAK
+235 YGVKDAKQAK

-252 INNDI
+252 INDNI
-257 KTRLLKRNIAYY
+257 KTRLLKRNISYY

-281 VEYDLKQFYLDED
+281 VEYDLKQFCLDED

-314 ADKKNV
+314 ADKKNI
-320 KCIGRPNNSDK
+320 KCVGRPSNSDR
-331 KAYRKGNKYL
+331 KASRKGDKYL

-348 DNMIIKDKSILDE
+348 NNMIIKDKNILDE
-361 VYKTHTDSKIEEML
+361 VYKTHTDSKIEEIL

-380 EELIKLIEKR
+380 EELMKIIEKR

>member
-1 MDILLTK
+1 MELNIPYRYGQLTRTILNEEPKKGNSK
-8 VNIKYGGNG
+8 VKQMKQIESLYKVEQKGRKYILIEKYNEP
-17 KMLEIKTY
+17 KEI
-25 KNYKELC
+25 
-32 EAIGWKISTGNGK
+32 I
-45 KAQLKELE
+45 
-53 KVCRYHKE
+53 
-61 GNKIIVDEIFLQ
+61 
-73 PKIITDN
+73 DN

-109 IKVSMSRIARGVG
+109 IKISMGRIARGVG
-122 LFNANFSACKRMLGK
+122 LFNTNFSACKRMLGK

-175 TISWNKV
+175 TISWDKV
-182 IMVAEVEEFS
+182 IMIAEVEEFS

-198 KESGKTEIYK
+198 KESGEVEVYK

-221 IDFIRDSRKEAYIL
+221 IDFIRDSRKEAYIQ
-235 YNVKDAKQAK
+235 YGVKDAKQAK

-252 INNDI
+252 INDNI
-257 KTRLLKRNIAYY
+257 KTRLLKRNISYY

-281 VEYDLKQFYLDED
+281 VEYDLKQFCLDED

-314 ADKKNV
+314 ADKKNI
-320 KCIGRPNNSDK
+320 KCVGRPSNSDR
-331 KAYRKGNKYL
+331 KAYRKGDKYL

-348 DNMIIKDKSILDE
+348 NNMIIKDKNILDE
-361 VYKTHTDSKIEEML
+361 VYKTHTDSKIEEIL

-380 EELIKLIEKR
+380 EELMKIIEKR

>member
-1 MDILLTK
+1 MELNIPYRYGQLTRTILNEEPKKGNSK
-8 VNIKYGGNG
+8 VKQMKQIESLYKVEQKGRKYILIEKYNEP
-17 KMLEIKTY
+17 KEI
-25 KNYKELC
+25 
-32 EAIGWKISTGNGK
+32 I
-45 KAQLKELE
+45 
-53 KVCRYHKE
+53 
-61 GNKIIVDEIFLQ
+61 
-73 PKIITDN
+73 DN

-109 IKVSMSRIARGVG
+109 IKVSMGRIARGVG
-122 LFNANFSACKRMLGK
+122 LFNTNFSACKRMLGK

-198 KESGKTEIYK
+198 KESGETEVYK
-208 STMENHRKATDEE
+208 STMENYRKATDEE
-221 IDFIRDSRKEAYIL
+221 IDFIRDSRKEAYIQ
-235 YNVKDAKQAK
+235 YGVKDARQAK

-252 INNDI
+252 INDNI
-257 KTRLLKRNIAYY
+257 KTRLLKRNISYY

-281 VEYDLKQFYLDED
+281 VEYDLKQFCLDED

-314 ADKKNV
+314 ADKKNI
-320 KCIGRPNNSDK
+320 KCVGRPSDSDR
-331 KAYRKGNKYL
+331 KAYRKGDKYL

-348 DNMIIKDKSILDE
+348 NNMIIKDKNILDE
-361 VYKTHTDSKIEEML
+361 VYKTHTDSKIEEIL

-380 EELIKLIEKR
+380 EELMKIIEKR

>member
-1 MDILLTK
+1 MELNIPYRYGQLTRTILNEEPKKGNSK
-8 VNIKYGGNG
+8 VKQMKQIESLYKVEQKGRKYILIEKYNEP
-17 KMLEIKTY
+17 KEI
-25 KNYKELC
+25 
-32 EAIGWKISTGNGK
+32 I
-45 KAQLKELE
+45 
-53 KVCRYHKE
+53 
-61 GNKIIVDEIFLQ
+61 
-73 PKIITDN
+73 DN

-109 IKVSMSRIARGVG
+109 VKISMGRIARGVG
-122 LFNANFSACKRMLGK
+122 LFNTNFSACKRMLGK

-182 IMVAEVEEFS
+182 IMIAEVEEFS

-198 KESGKTEIYK
+198 KESGEVEVYK

-221 IDFIRDSRKEAYIL
+221 IDFIRDSRKEAYIQ
-235 YNVKDAKQAK
+235 YGVKDAKQAK

-252 INNDI
+252 INDNI
-257 KTRLLKRNIAYY
+257 KTRLLKRNISYY

-281 VEYDLKQFYLDED
+281 VEYDLKQFCLDED

-314 ADKKNV
+314 ADKKNI
-320 KCIGRPNNSDK
+320 KCIGRPSNSDR
-331 KAYRKGNKYL
+331 KAYRKGDKYL

-348 DNMIIKDKSILDE
+348 NNMIIKDKNILDE
-361 VYKTHTDSKIEEML
+361 VYKTHTDSKIEEIL

-380 EELIKLIEKR
+380 EELMKIIEKR

>member
-1 MDILLTK
+1 MELNTPYRYGQLTRTILNEEPKKGNSKTK
-8 VNIKYGGNG
+8 QMKQIESLYKVEQKGRKYILVE
-17 KMLEIKTY
+17 KYDEPKEI
-25 KNYKELC
+25 
-32 EAIGWKISTGNGK
+32 I
-45 KAQLKELE
+45 
-53 KVCRYHKE
+53 
-61 GNKIIVDEIFLQ
+61 
-73 PKIITDN
+73 DN

-109 IKVSMSRIARGVG
+109 IKVSMGRIARGVG
-122 LFNANFSACKRMLGK
+122 LFNTNFSACKRMLGK

-161 GKIETALKNLDKKA
+161 GKIETALKNLDRKA
-175 TISWNKV
+175 TISWNKI

-198 KESGKTEIYK
+198 KEEGVTEVYK
-208 STMENHRKATDEE
+208 STMENHRKATEEE
-221 IDFIRDSRKEAYIL
+221 IDFIRDSRKEAYIQ
-235 YNVKDAKQAK
+235 YGVKDAKQAK

-252 INNDI
+252 INDNI
-257 KTRLLKRNIAYY
+257 KTRLLKRNISYY

-281 VEYDLKQFYLDED
+281 VEYDLKQFCLDED

-314 ADKKNV
+314 ADKKNI
-320 KCIGRPNNSDK
+320 KCVGRPSNSDR
-331 KAYRKGNKYL
+331 KAYRKGDKYL

-348 DNMIIKDKSILDE
+348 NNMIIKDKNILDE
-361 VYKTHTDSKIEEML
+361 VYKTHTDSKIEEIL

-380 EELIKLIEKR
+380 EELMKIIKKR

>member
-1 MDILLTK
+1 
-8 VNIKYGGNG
+8 
-17 KMLEIKTY
+17 MLEIKTY
-25 KNYKELC
+25 KNWKELC
-32 EAIGWKISTGNGK
+32 LVMNWKTTGGSYK
-45 KAQLKELE
+45 KVRLKQLESLCK
-53 KVCRYHKE
+53 YHKE

-73 PKIITDN
+73 PKTITDN

-103 PSFDGS
+103 PNFDGS
-109 IKVSMSRIARGVG
+109 IKVSMGRIARGVG
-122 LFNANFSACKRMLGK
+122 LFNTNFSACKRMLGK

-161 GKIETALKNLDKKA
+161 GKIETALKNLDRKA

-182 IMVAEVEEFS
+182 IMIAEVEEFS

-198 KESGKTEIYK
+198 KESGETEVYK

-221 IDFIRDSRKEAYIL
+221 IDFIRDSRKEVYIQ
-235 YNVKDAKQAK
+235 YGVKDAKQAK
-245 FSSKAKE
+245 FSSKAKQ
-252 INNDI
+252 INDDI
-257 KTRLLKRNIAYY
+257 KTRLLKRNISYY

-281 VEYDLKQFYLDED
+281 VEYDLRQFCLDED

-314 ADKKNV
+314 ADKKNI
-320 KCIGRPNNSDK
+320 KCVGRPSNSDR

-348 DNMIIKDKSILDE
+348 NNMIIKDKNILDE
-361 VYKTHTDSKIEEML
+361 VYKTHTDSKIEEIL

-380 EELIKLIEKR
+380 EELMKIIEKR